1 MRDNMRDIRVL
12 IVGDHLLVNYALA
25 ERMEAEPGIV
35 VVGTMSGDTDVAAV
49 VSRVHPDVSLLHCD
63 SETRCAFESARHIRT
78 VMPDAGIL
86 FITSVVRDHQID
98 RAIDL
103 RANGMLSTRACEDE
117 CVEAVRAAASGE
129 TFYSSD
135 IRSRIVMD
143 RDGSAVATT
152 SRSRSLRL
160 SAREME
166 VLCLIASGHPQ
177 KKIAARMNISVKT
190 VDKHTSNL
198 MRKLQLHNRVEL
210 TRFAIRDGLV
220 DA

>member
-49 VSRVHPDVSLLHCD
+49 ASRVHPDVSLLHCD
-63 SETRCAFESARHIRT
+63 SEKRCAFESARHIRT

-103 RANGMLSTRACEDE
+103 RANGMLSTRACGDE